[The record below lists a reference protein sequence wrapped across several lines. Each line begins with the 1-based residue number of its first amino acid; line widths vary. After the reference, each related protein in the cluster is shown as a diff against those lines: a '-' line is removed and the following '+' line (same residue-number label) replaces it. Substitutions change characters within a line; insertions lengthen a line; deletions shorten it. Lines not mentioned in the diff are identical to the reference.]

1 MNQYRKKALSMIIA
15 KASTVASER
24 TVRTKVLWVMG
35 IVGTSAKALLKAAL
49 TDRDYI
55 NLKRQPP
62 NCC

>member
-1 MNQYRKKALSMIIA
+1 MIIA